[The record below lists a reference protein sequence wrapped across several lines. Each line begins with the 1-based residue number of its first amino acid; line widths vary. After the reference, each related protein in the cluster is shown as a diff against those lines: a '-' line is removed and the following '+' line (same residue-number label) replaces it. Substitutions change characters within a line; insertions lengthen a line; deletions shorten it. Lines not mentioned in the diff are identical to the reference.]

1 MSQNKTMFYGASPE
15 IFETAK
21 VLRNHMTDSEKLLWE
36 KLKDNQLNGIKFRR
50 QHPISQFIVD
60 FYCHQKKLVIELDGS
75 IHQKNAQQERD
86 KGRQFMLEELG
97 LTVIRFKNEEIKKDI
112 SNVISKILECCRI

>member
-1 MSQNKTMFYGASPE
+1 MSQDKTMFYGASPE
-15 IFETAK
+15 MFERAK
-21 VLRNHMTDSEKLLWE
+21 VLRNHMTDSEQLLWN

-60 FYCHQKKLVIELDGS
+60 FYCHQKKLVVELDGGT
-75 IHQKNAQQERD
+75 HQKNAQQERD

-97 LTVIRFKNEEIKKDI
+97 LTVIRFKNEDIKKDI
-112 SNVISKILECCRI
+112 SIVISRILEYCSI

>member
-1 MSQNKTMFYGASPE
+1 MSQNKTMFYGANPE

-60 FYCHQKKLVIELDGS
+60 FYCHQKKLVIELDGG
-75 IHQKNAQQERD
+75 IHQKNVQQERD

-97 LTVIRFKNEEIKKDI
+97 LTVIRFKNEEINKDI
-112 SNVISKILECCRI
+112 SNVISKILDCCSI

>member
-1 MSQNKTMFYGASPE
+1 MSQDKTMFYGASPE